1 VIRFIHEITDENIGG
16 KARGLKILRDLGL
29 SVPDAFVIIHPDI
42 QSLDEGSLK
51 KNIAILG
58 SGPKAVRSSAVSED
72 GVNASFAGQFET
84 YLHLNDYSEIR
95 DAIVKCIEATRSDR
109 VREYATNLSEDADLR
124 ISVILQNMVNAKI
137 SGVVFSADPV
147 TGRRDQVVINAVKG
161 HGEDLVSGVKD
172 AIHYKVFRSGSN
184 IHDQV
189 KKQGDLLSPDQIT
202 EILNASKNA
211 EAHLGYPVDMEWA
224 IDQEGT
230 LQWLQ
235 VRPVTTLPDVHYN
248 ELDTVKSDS
257 NDTWTLGNIGE
268 MMPGVVTPLTYSVS
282 FHAVDYGMAIWA
294 EAAGAYSLKKYEG
307 FRYIQMFYNRLFIN
321 MTNMMDYPRNVWLNK
336 AENVQFAVIGKV
348 IDIPDVQ
355 FESNLPLRVM
365 HFIKQIISLSWTKK
379 NVRRLLYL
387 ANNYKVIEK
396 GDIEKDYQ
404 ALEDA
409 REVLKE
415 AFGHHIIASSQ
426 SGTLYSALM
435 GILTSNKRLPTSED
449 HHIATLLLT
458 DIPDIES
465 ADAVKSLERF
475 ASLIQSEKRFACIF
489 ISATPAEAL
498 RLLVQDAPPEVNHA
512 YKAFLERHGHRCVRE
527 AELHE
532 KPWEENPL
540 QLVQMLQTRV
550 RSGAREHT
558 HERSLLKAQEILS
571 GLKPMQRIIIK
582 SFLNNARTA
591 VSRREI
597 TKSASIKLLHRIRI
611 AYQHFA
617 ELLVQ
622 KGLLNDNDQV
632 YYLTHEE
639 IGKMI
644 KDNSP
649 SWRSKANKR
658 RELLP
663 QTAALQF
670 TEVCNG
676 IPEPIDEEK
685 EIVILDGQLKGI
697 PVSNGVVRARVRI
710 VNKLEDA
717 ALLQPGEIMV
727 ASFTDI
733 GWTPYFSIVS
743 GLITEIGSP
752 LSHGAVVAR
761 EYGIPAVVGAKGAK
775 QFLKDGDFVK
785 LDGDRGIVEI
795 ITNYELRIWK
805 FSCKPV
811 SLFHLS
817 ACPLVRLSANFTPGI
832 VLVIVQDLQQVHQTQ
847 NFPGYC
853 IVCG

>member
-1 VIRFIHEITDENIGG
+1 MIRFISEITDENIGG
-16 KARGLKILRDLGL
+16 KARGLKIMKDLGL
-29 SVPDAFVIIHPDI
+29 SVPDAFVIIHPDLH
-42 QSLDEGSLK
+42 SLDDLSLE
-51 KNIAILG
+51 KNIARLG
-58 SGPKAVRSSAVSED
+58 KGPKAVRSSAVSED

-84 YLHLNDYSEIR
+84 YLHLNEFSEIR
-95 DAIVKCIEATRSDR
+95 DAIIKCVEASRSER
-109 VREYATNLSEDADLR
+109 VREYVTNLSEDADLR
-124 ISVILQNMVNAKI
+124 ISVILQNMVNATVA
-137 SGVVFSADPV
+137 GVVFSADPV
-147 TGRRDQVVINAVKG
+147 TGRRDQVIINAVKG

-172 AIHYKVFRSGSN
+172 AIHYKIYRSGSN
-184 IHDQV
+184 IPDQV
-189 KKQGDLLSPDQIT
+189 EKQGDLLSVDQIT
-202 EILNASKNA
+202 EILDASKKA
-211 EAHLGYPVDMEWA
+211 EVHLGYPVDMEWA
-224 IDQEGT
+224 IDEAGM

-235 VRPVTTLPDVHYN
+235 VRPITTLPEVHYN
-248 ELDTVKSDS
+248 ELDTIKADS

-282 FHAVDYGMAIWA
+282 FHAVDYGMTVWA
-294 EAAGAYSLKKYEG
+294 EAAGAFKLKKYEG

-348 IDIPDVQ
+348 IEIPDIQ
-355 FESNLPLRVM
+355 FASNLPLRVA
-365 HFIKQIISLSWTKK
+365 HFIKQVISLSWTKK

-387 ANNYKVIEK
+387 ANNYKVIET
-396 GDIEKDYQ
+396 GNIELDYH
-404 ALEDA
+404 ALEEA

-465 ADAVKSLERF
+465 ADAVQSLERF
-475 ASLIQSEKRFACIF
+475 ASLIQSEIRFAGIF
-489 ISATPAEAL
+489 TTATATEAL
-498 RLLVQDAPPEVNHA
+498 RLLLHDSPPAVNRA
-512 YKAFLERHGHRCVRE
+512 YKAFIERHGHRCVRE

-540 QLVQMLQTRV
+540 QLIQMLQTRV
-550 RSGAREHT
+550 KSGAKERT
-558 HERSLLKAQEILS
+558 HEGSQKKVQEILA
-571 GLKPMQRIIIK
+571 GLKLWKKIVIK
-582 SFLNNARTA
+582 SFLKNARVA

-597 TKSASIKLLHRIRI
+597 TKSASIKVLHKIRT
-611 AYQHFA
+611 AWKHYA
-617 ELLVQ
+617 EILV
-622 KGLLNDNDQV
+622 KEGLLNDADQV

-639 IGKMI
+639 VGKLI
-644 KDNSP
+644 KDHSP
-649 SWRSKANKR
+649 SWRVKATKR

-670 TEVCNG
+670 AEVCRS
-676 IPEPIDEEK
+676 IPEPIEEEK
-685 EIVILDGQLKGI
+685 EIEILDGQLKGI
-697 PVSNGVVRARVRI
+697 PVSSGVVQARVRI
-710 VNKLEDA
+710 VNTLEDA
-717 ALLQPGEIMV
+717 AMLEPGEIMV

-775 QFLKDGDFVK
+775 QFLKDAAFVR

-795 ITNYELRIWK
+795 
-805 FSCKPV
+805 V
-811 SLFHLS
+811 
-817 ACPLVRLSANFTPGI
+817 
-832 VLVIVQDLQQVHQTQ
+832 
-847 NFPGYC
+847 
-853 IVCG
+853 

>member
-1 VIRFIHEITDENIGG
+1 VIRFIHEITNENIGG

-29 SVPDAFVIIHPDI
+29 SVPDAFVIIHPDLR
-42 QSLDEGSLK
+42 SLDDNSLE
-51 KNIAILG
+51 KNIALLG
-58 SGPKAVRSSAVSED
+58 NGPKAVRSSAVSED
-72 GVNASFAGQFET
+72 GIIASFAGQFET
-84 YLHLNDYSEIR
+84 YLHLNGYSEIR
-95 DAIVKCIEATRSDR
+95 DAIVRCIEATHADR
-109 VREYATNLSEDADLR
+109 VREYVTNLSEDADLR

-147 TGRRDQVVINAVKG
+147 TGRRDQFVINAVKG
-161 HGEDLVSGVKD
+161 HGEDLVGGVKD
-172 AIHYKVFRSGSN
+172 AIHYKVYRSGSN
-184 IHDQV
+184 IQDQV
-189 KKQGDLLSPDQIT
+189 KKQGDLISPGQIK
-202 EILNASKNA
+202 EILDASKIA
-211 EAHLGYPVDMEWA
+211 EGHLGYPVDMEWA
-224 IDQEGT
+224 IDENGI

-235 VRPVTTLPDVHYN
+235 VRPITTLPDVHFN
-248 ELDTVKSDS
+248 ELDTVKGDS

-282 FHAVDYGMAIWA
+282 FHAVDYGMAVWA

-321 MTNMMDYPRNVWLNK
+321 MSNMMDYPRNVWLNK
-336 AENVQFAVIGKV
+336 AENVQFALIGKV
-348 IDIPDVQ
+348 IDIPEVQ
-355 FESNLPLRVM
+355 FTSNLPLRVM
-365 HFIKQIISLSWTKK
+365 HFIKQMISLSWTKK
-379 NVRRLLYL
+379 HVRRLLYL

-404 ALEDA
+404 SLDEA
-409 REVLKE
+409 REVLNE

-435 GILTSNKRLPTSED
+435 GVLTSNKRLPTSED

-458 DIPDIES
+458 DIPNIES
-465 ADAVKSLERF
+465 ADAVQSLEQF
-475 ASLIQSEKRFACIF
+475 ALLILSEECFAGIF
-489 ISATPAEAL
+489 ILATPAEAL
-498 RLLVQDAPPEVNHA
+498 RLLLQDSPPEVNHA
-512 YKAFLERHGHRCVRE
+512 YRAFIERHGHRCVRE

-532 KPWEENPL
+532 KPWEENPV

-550 RSGAREHT
+550 RSGARVHI
-558 HERSLLKAQEILS
+558 HESSRKKTQEILS

-582 SFLNNARTA
+582 SFLNNARTS

-597 TKSASIKLLHRIRI
+597 TKSASIKVLHRIRT
-611 AYQHFA
+611 AWQHYA
-617 ELLVQ
+617 ELLV
-622 KGLLNDNDQV
+622 KEGLLDDADQV

-639 IGKMI
+639 IGQMI
-644 KDNSP
+644 KDYSP
-649 SWRSKANKR
+649 SWRAKANKR

-670 TEVCNG
+670 PEVCQG
-676 IPEPIDEEK
+676 IPEPIEEEQ
-685 EIVILDGQLKGI
+685 EIEILDGQLKGI
-697 PVSNGVVRARVRI
+697 PVSSGVVQARVRI
-710 VNKLEDA
+710 VNTLEDA

-775 QFLKDGDFVK
+775 QFLKDATFVK

-795 ITNYELRIWK
+795 
-805 FSCKPV
+805 V
-811 SLFHLS
+811 
-817 ACPLVRLSANFTPGI
+817 
-832 VLVIVQDLQQVHQTQ
+832 
-847 NFPGYC
+847 
-853 IVCG
+853 

>member
-1 VIRFIHEITDENIGG
+1 MIRFIHEITDENIGG
-16 KARGLKILRDLGL
+16 KARGLKILSDLGL

-42 QSLDEGSLK
+42 HILDDPSLEKS
-51 KNIAILG
+51 IVRLG
-58 SGPKAVRSSAVSED
+58 KGPKAVRSSAVSED
-72 GVNASFAGQFET
+72 GISASFAGQFET
-84 YLHLNDYSEIR
+84 FLHLNNYSEIK
-95 DAIVKCIEATRSDR
+95 DAIVKCIEATRSHR
-109 VREYATNLSEDADLR
+109 VREYVTNLSEDADLR
-124 ISVILQNMVNAKI
+124 ISVILQNMVNAKVA
-137 SGVVFSADPV
+137 GVVFSADPV

-172 AIHYKVFRSGSN
+172 AIHYKIFRSGSN
-184 IHDQV
+184 INDQV
-189 KKQGDLLSPDQIT
+189 KKQGDLLSTEQIT
-202 EILNASKNA
+202 EILEASKKA
-211 EAHLGYPVDMEWA
+211 EQHLGYPVDMEWA
-224 IDQEGT
+224 IDQEGA

-235 VRPVTTLPDVHYN
+235 VRPVTTLPEVHYN
-248 ELDTVKSDS
+248 ELDTVKGHS

-282 FHAVDYGMAIWA
+282 FHAVDYGMTVWA

-321 MTNMMDYPRNVWLNK
+321 MTNMMDYPRNVWMNK

-348 IDIPDVQ
+348 IEIPD
-355 FESNLPLRVM
+355 FPYTSNFPMRVA
-365 HFIKQIISLSWTKK
+365 HFIKQMISLSWTKK
-379 NVRRLLYL
+379 NVKRLIDL
-387 ANNYKVIEK
+387 AKNYRISETGNIES
-396 GDIEKDYQ
+396 DYQ
-404 ALEDA
+404 ALDEA

-426 SGTLYSALM
+426 SGTLYSAMM

-458 DIPDIES
+458 DIPNIES
-465 ADAVKSLERF
+465 ADAVQSLERF
-475 ASLIQSEKRFACIF
+475 AMLIQAEKRFAGIF
-489 ISATPAEAL
+489 VSASPEEAL
-498 RLLVQDAPPEVNHA
+498 RLLVQDSPPEVSRA

-550 RSGAREHT
+550 KAGGREHLHAT
-558 HERSLLKAQEILS
+558 PKKVQEILA
-571 GLKPMQRIIIK
+571 GIKPFQRIIIK
-582 SFLNNARTA
+582 SFLNNARIA

-597 TKSASIKLLHRIRI
+597 TKSASIKVLHRLRT
-611 AYQHFA
+611 AWQHFA
-617 ELLVQ
+617 EVLI
-622 KGLLNDNDQV
+622 KEGLLDDSDQV

-639 IGKMI
+639 IGKLI
-644 KDNSP
+644 KDYSP
-649 SWRSKANKR
+649 AWRAKANKR

-670 TEVCNG
+670 TEVCHG
-676 IPEPIDEEK
+676 IPEPLEEQE
-685 EIVILDGQLKGI
+685 EIEILDGQLKGI
-697 PVSNGVVRARVRI
+697 PVSSGVVEARVRI
-710 VNKLEDA
+710 VNTMDDA
-717 ALLQPGEIMV
+717 AQLQSGEIMV

-775 QFLKDGDFVK
+775 KFLKTGDVVK
-785 LDGDRGIVEI
+785 LNGDKGIVEI
-795 ITNYELRIWK
+795 ITN
-805 FSCKPV
+805 
-811 SLFHLS
+811 
-817 ACPLVRLSANFTPGI
+817 
-832 VLVIVQDLQQVHQTQ
+832 
-847 NFPGYC
+847 
-853 IVCG
+853 

>member
-1 VIRFIHEITDENIGG
+1 MIRFIHEITDENIGG
-16 KARGLKILRDLGL
+16 KARGLKILKDLGL
-29 SVPDAFVIIHPDI
+29 SVPDAFVIIHPDH
-42 QSLDEGSLK
+42 QALDDRLLEE
-51 KNIAILG
+51 NIAILG

-72 GVNASFAGQFET
+72 GINASFAGQFET
-84 YLHLNDYSEIR
+84 FLHLNGYPEIR
-95 DAIVKCIEATRSDR
+95 HAIVRCIEATRSER
-109 VREYATNLSEDADLR
+109 VREYATNLSDDADLR
-124 ISVILQNMVNAKI
+124 ISVILQNMVNAAK

-161 HGEDLVSGVKD
+161 HGEDLVAGVTD

-184 IHDQV
+184 IQDQV
-189 KKQGDLLSPDQIT
+189 SKQGDLLSPEQIR
-202 EILNASKNA
+202 EILDASKKA
-211 EAHLGYPVDMEWA
+211 ESHVGYPVDMEWA
-224 IDQEGT
+224 IDEDGI

-248 ELDTVKSDS
+248 ELDTIKGDS

-282 FHAVDYGMAIWA
+282 FHAVDFGMAVWA
-294 EAAGAYSLKKYEG
+294 EAAGAYSLKKYKG

-321 MTNMMDYPRNVWLNK
+321 MSNMMDYPRNVWLNK

-348 IDIPDVQ
+348 IDLPEIR
-355 FESNLPLRVM
+355 FTSNLPLRVI
-365 HFIKQIISLSWTKK
+365 HFIKQMISLSWTKK
-379 NVRRLLYL
+379 HVRRLLWL
-387 ANNYKVIEK
+387 ANNYKIVET
-396 GDIEKDYQ
+396 GDIEKDYRS
-404 ALEDA
+404 LDEA
-409 REVLKE
+409 REVLNE

-435 GILTSNKRLPTSED
+435 EILTSNKRLPTSED

-475 ASLIQSEKRFACIF
+475 ATLIRSEKHFAGIF
-489 ISATPAEAL
+489 ISSVPEEAL
-498 RLLVQDAPPEVNHA
+498 RLLLHDSPPEVNRA

-532 KPWEENPL
+532 KPWEEKPV
-540 QLVQMLQTRV
+540 QLVQMLQTCV
-550 RSGAREHT
+550 RSGAREHA
-558 HERSLLKAQEILS
+558 HERPHMKTQEILS

-582 SFLNNARTA
+582 SFLNNARLA

-597 TKSASIKLLHRIRI
+597 TKSASIKVLHRIRK

-617 ELLVQ
+617 GLLVQ
-622 KGLLNDNDQV
+622 EGLLNDADQV

-644 KDNSP
+644 QDLSP
-649 SWRSKANKR
+649 AWRAKANKR

-670 TEVCNG
+670 TEVCNS
-676 IPEPIDEEK
+676 IPEPIETEQ

-697 PVSNGVVRARVRI
+697 PVSSGVVQARVRI
-710 VNKLEDA
+710 VNTLDDA

-775 QFLKDGDFVK
+775 HFLKDGDVVK
-785 LDGDRGIVEI
+785 LDGNLGIVTQE
-795 ITNYELRIWK
+795 T
-805 FSCKPV
+805 S
-811 SLFHLS
+811 LS
-817 ACPLVRLSANFTPGI
+817 AIPPLLPVYHR
-832 VLVIVQDLQQVHQTQ
+832 
-847 NFPGYC
+847 
-853 IVCG
+853 

>member
-1 VIRFIHEITDENIGG
+1 MIRFIHEITNENIGG
-16 KARGLKILRDLGL
+16 KARGLKILKDLGM

-42 QSLDEGSLK
+42 QNLDDRSLEE
-51 KNIAILG
+51 NIALLG

-84 YLHLNDYSEIR
+84 YLHLNGYSAIR
-95 DAIVKCIEATRSDR
+95 HAIVKCIEATRSER
-109 VREYATNLSEDADLR
+109 VRQYATNLSEVADLR

-147 TGRRDQVVINAVKG
+147 TGRRDQAVINAVDG

-172 AIHYKVFRSGSN
+172 AVHYKVFRSGSN
-184 IHDQV
+184 IADQI
-189 KKQGDLLSPDQIT
+189 KKQGDLLSADQIK
-202 EILNASKNA
+202 EILDASKRA

-224 IDQEGT
+224 IDEYGI

-235 VRPVTTLPDVHYN
+235 VRPVTTLPEVHFN
-248 ELDTVKSDS
+248 ELDTVKGDS

-282 FHAVDYGMAIWA
+282 FHAVDYGMAVWA
-294 EAAGAYSLKKYEG
+294 QAAGAYSLKKYKG

-336 AENVQFAVIGKV
+336 AANVQFALIGKV
-348 IDIPDVQ
+348 IDMPEVQ
-355 FESNLPLRVM
+355 FTSNLLLRVM
-365 HFIKQIISLSWTKK
+365 HFIKQMISLSWTKK
-379 NVRRLLYL
+379 HVRRLLYL
-387 ANNYKVIEK
+387 ANNYRIIET
-396 GDIEKDYQ
+396 GDIEKDYR
-404 ALEDA
+404 ALDAA
-409 REVLKE
+409 REILNE

-435 GILTSNKRLPTSED
+435 EILTSNKHIPTSED

-475 ASLIQSEKRFACIF
+475 ASLIQSEKRFADNF
-489 ISATPAEAL
+489 FSSTPVEAL
-498 RLLVQDAPPEVNHA
+498 RLLIQDSPSAVNHA

-532 KPWEENPL
+532 KPWEENPV

-550 RSGAREHT
+550 RSGAKEHT
-558 HERSLLKAQEILS
+558 HERSLVKTQEILS

-582 SFLNNARTA
+582 SFLNNARIA

-597 TKSASIKLLHRIRI
+597 TKSASIKVLHKIRT

-617 ELLVQ
+617 ELLVR
-622 KGLLNDNDQV
+622 KGLLYDADQV

-644 KDNSP
+644 KTNSN
-649 SWRSKANKR
+649 SWQTKADKR

-663 QTAALQF
+663 LTAALQF
-670 TEVCNG
+670 NEVCNS
-676 IPEPIDEEK
+676 IPEPIETEQ
-685 EIVILDGQLKGI
+685 EIIILDGQLKGI
-697 PVSNGVVRARVRI
+697 PVSSGVVQAKVRV
-710 VNKLEDA
+710 VNTLEDA
-717 ALLQPGEIMV
+717 SLLQPGEIMV

-775 QFLKDGDFVK
+775 HFLKDGDIVK
-785 LDGDRGIVEI
+785 LDGDRGIVEK
-795 ITNYELRIWK
+795 IW
-805 FSCKPV
+805 
-811 SLFHLS
+811 
-817 ACPLVRLSANFTPGI
+817 
-832 VLVIVQDLQQVHQTQ
+832 
-847 NFPGYC
+847 
-853 IVCG
+853 